1 MQRKVPGCPKHTHKK
16 RLLFLS
22 STSHCP
28 NIDQLLNLPATHA
41 VNHFSPPKA
50 CIFIRM
56 GIDVNLMDT
65 KHVHGEV
72 EYDQHNGEGTATTV
86 MLAPFI

>member
-1 MQRKVPGCPKHTHKK
+1 
-16 RLLFLS
+16 
-22 STSHCP
+22 
-28 NIDQLLNLPATHA
+28 
-41 VNHFSPPKA
+41 
-50 CIFIRM
+50 M